1 MLKNYLK
8 IALRNLKKSKFFSF
22 INIMGLSVGIAVSI
36 MVSLYVVGELTVDK
50 FNLHYDNIYRI
61 EAGQWFHVPAPLIPI
76 IRTEMPGL
84 EAVALTDRNS
94 IKINFN
100 NNDHSLQNVFFTE
113 PDFFDIFT
121 INIISGEG
129 KSALEEPYKLLLSE
143 HEVRKIFGDENAIG
157 KQITVDKEYAFT
169 VAGIFSDFP
178 ENSHLSINAL
188 SSFKNR
194 KIMTKQED
202 FYENWSNWNYQT
214 YVRLSDGNDADE
226 ATEIFNAA
234 FNKNMAEINPEISEV
249 AFNLRHLK
257 DIYFFKELNKNDY
270 CKHGNMQYLLLFSMS
285 AILTLII
292 AIINF
297 INLSTARS
305 SLRAK
310 EIGIRKVNG
319 AGKGDLI
326 KQFMGESIVVSAIS
340 FIFALIL
347 TELFL
352 PQFNEII
359 NKKLVLNLFSNP
371 FTILSLIVGMV
382 IIAVLTGLYPAFFIS
397 SFNTIFI
404 LKRENIS
411 GKRGLRSRRFLMIFQ
426 FIITISLI
434 LGTLIIY
441 SQMKFMVNKN
451 LGYDKEHILYFWM
464 NSDLKEH
471 NESLKQKLLENTEI
485 KEAAVIH
492 SLPGNFIMEWGRMLD
507 NGTHI
512 TFFSVPCDEDC
523 MKLLNL
529 EIIEGRNFDPDL
541 ESDKNAFII
550 NEAFAKK
557 FDLKDPLA
565 ESIQGKKIVGIV
577 KDFTFQSLHHS
588 IKPMAFTYFSD
599 WSWLVSIKV
608 MGNDIENAKK
618 IIKNCCSEFSDEKVR
633 VGFLDED
640 IKAKYANDKR
650 FSLIFTIFSVL
661 AIFISGLGLL
671 GLISFEVNRRTKEIG
686 IRKVLGAT
694 PLEIIHLFNKE
705 LFILLGISSVIAWIF
720 GYYLLS
726 GWLQNFAF
734 RIQIGV
740 WHFVLSGFITAFIAL
755 FTFSFLAYKAA
766 ITNPVEALKYE

>member
-1 MLKNYLK
+1 MFKNYLK

-36 MVSLYVVGELTVDK
+36 MVSLYVIGELTVDK

-94 IKINFN
+94 ININFN
-100 NNDHSLQNVFFTE
+100 NNDHTIRNAIFTE

-121 INIISGEG
+121 IDIISGEG
-129 KSALEEPYKLLLSE
+129 KSALDEPYKLLLSE
-143 HEVRKIFGDENAIG
+143 QEAKKIFGDENAIG
-157 KQITVDKEYAFT
+157 KQIKVDKEYAFT
-169 VAGIFSDFP
+169 VAGIFNDFP
-178 ENSHLSINAL
+178 ENSHLSIDAL

-202 FYENWSNWNYQT
+202 FYENWNNWNYQT
-214 YVRLSDGNDADE
+214 YIRLSDGKNPNDV
-226 ATEIFNAA
+226 INSFNTA
-234 FNKNMAEINPEISEV
+234 FNEFVASMDEDRSEIEF
-249 AFNLRHLK
+249 ALRHLK
-257 DIYFFKELNKNDY
+257 DIYFFKDLNKNDY

-319 AGKGDLI
+319 AGKVDLI
-326 KQFMGESIVVSAIS
+326 KQFMGESVVISAIS

-347 TELFL
+347 TELFF
-352 PQFNEII
+352 PQFNKII
-359 NKKLVLNLFSNP
+359 NKELVLDLFNSP
-371 FTILSLIVGMV
+371 STILSLIAGMV
-382 IIAVLTGLYPAFFIS
+382 IIAVLTGLYPAFFMS

-404 LKRENIS
+404 LKRENIK
-411 GKRGLRSRRFLMIFQ
+411 GKSGLRSRRFLMVFQ

-485 KEAAVIH
+485 KEVAVVH
-492 SLPGNFIMEWGRMLD
+492 SLPGNFIMEWGRNLD
-507 NGTHI
+507 SGTHV
-512 TFFSVPCDEDC
+512 TFFSVPCDEDYLT
-523 MKLLNL
+523 LLNL

-557 FDLKDPLA
+557 YDLKEPLT

-608 MGNDIENAKK
+608 LGSDIENTKE
-618 IIKNCCSEFSDEKVR
+618 IIKNCCLEFSDEKVE
-633 VGFLDED
+633 VGFLDD
-640 IKAKYANDKR
+640 VIQAKYANDKR
-650 FSLIFTIFSVL
+650 FS
-661 AIFISGLGLL
+661 
-671 GLISFEVNRRTKEIG
+671 
-686 IRKVLGAT
+686 
-694 PLEIIHLFNKE
+694 
-705 LFILLGISSVIAWIF
+705 
-720 GYYLLS
+720 
-726 GWLQNFAF
+726 
-734 RIQIGV
+734 
-740 WHFVLSGFITAFIAL
+740 
-755 FTFSFLAYKAA
+755 
-766 ITNPVEALKYE
+766 

>member
-1 MLKNYLK
+1 
-8 IALRNLKKSKFFSF
+8 
-22 INIMGLSVGIAVSI
+22 MGLSVGIAVSI
-36 MVSLYVVGELTVDK
+36 MVSLYVVSELSVDK

-61 EAGQWFHVPAPLIPI
+61 ETGQWFNVPAPLIPI
-76 IRTEMPGL
+76 IRTEMPCL
-84 EAVALTDRNS
+84 EAAALTDRQS

-100 NNDHSLQNVFFTE
+100 NNEHSIRNTIFAE

-129 KSALEEPYKLLLSE
+129 KSAMEEPYKLLLSE
-143 HEVRKIFGDENAIG
+143 TEAKKIFDDENAVG

-169 VAGIFSDFP
+169 VAGIFSDLP
-178 ENSHLSINAL
+178 ENSHLSLNAL

-202 FYENWSNWNYQT
+202 FYENWSNWNYQV
-214 YVRLSDGNDADE
+214 YVRLSDGKNPNE
-226 ATEIFNAA
+226 VINSFNTA
-234 FNKNMAEINPEISEV
+234 FNKNMAEIDPDRSEI
-249 AFNLRHLK
+249 AFDLRHIK
-257 DIYFFKELNKNDY
+257 NIYFFKDLNKNDY

-326 KQFMGESIVVSAIS
+326 KQFMGESVVITVIS

-359 NKKLVLNLFSNP
+359 DKKLVLNLFNSP
-371 FTILSLIVGMV
+371 STILSLIAGMV
-382 IIAVLTGLYPAFFIS
+382 IIAVLTGLYPAFFMS
-397 SFNTIFI
+397 SFNTISI
-404 LKRENIS
+404 MKRENVR
-411 GKRGLRSRRFLMIFQ
+411 GKSGLRSRRLLMVFQ

-471 NESLKQKLLENTEI
+471 EESLKQKLLENTEI
-485 KEAAVIH
+485 KEVSIVH
-492 SLPGNFIMEWGRMLD
+492 SLPGNFIMEWGRNLD
-507 NGTHI
+507 SGTHVN
-512 TFFSVPCDEDC
+512 FFSVPCDEDC
-523 MKLLNL
+523 IKLLNL
-529 EIIEGRNFDPDL
+529 EIVEGRNFDPDL
-541 ESDKNAFII
+541 ESDKNAFVI

-557 FDLKDPLA
+557 YDFKEPLE
-565 ESIQGKKIVGIV
+565 ESIQEKMIIGIV

-588 IKPMAFTYFSD
+588 IKPMAFVYFSD
-599 WSWLVSIKV
+599 WSWLVSIKIL
-608 MGNDIENAKK
+608 GSDIENAKK

-633 VGFLDED
+633 VRFLKED
-640 IKAKYANDKR
+640 IEAKYANDKR

-661 AIFISGLGLL
+661 AIIISSMGLL

-694 PLEIIHLFNKE
+694 PLEIINLFNKE
-705 LFILLGISSVIAWIF
+705 LFVLLGISSVIAWIL

-766 ITNPVEALKYE
+766 NSNPVEALKYE